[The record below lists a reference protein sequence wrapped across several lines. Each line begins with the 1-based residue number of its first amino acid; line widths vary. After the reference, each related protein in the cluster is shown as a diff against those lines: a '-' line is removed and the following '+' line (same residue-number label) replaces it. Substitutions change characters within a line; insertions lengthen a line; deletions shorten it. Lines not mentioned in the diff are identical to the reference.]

1 MQLWSVPPVTDKPST
16 KIALS
21 EIATLEHLID
31 QAPARSASEVSKRR
45 AISILAPKL
54 YELRGK
60 GYAWRDVATWLTEH
74 GLAVTVP
81 ALQRYLRGVKPPAAT
96 GDSGRS
102 RGARSKASRNGE
114 AGSRISPAA
123 SVDVPVVSPGRE
135 MNTAASTAAR
145 GPQAKAPAAEQG
157 KRRSEFVPRPDSE
170 DI

>member
-1 MQLWSVPPVTDKPST
+1 VTDKHST

-21 EIATLEHLID
+21 EIATLGHLID
-31 QAPARSASEVSKRR
+31 QAPARCASEVSKRR

-81 ALQRYLRGVKPPAAT
+81 ALQRYLRGVKPPAGSGQPGRPT
-96 GDSGRS
+96 GAHNKGS
-102 RGARSKASRNGE
+102 RDGKT
-114 AGSRISPAA
+114 GSRISPAA
-123 SVDVPVVSPGRE
+123 FVEVPVVSGRE
-135 MNTAASTAAR
+135 MNTAASAAAL
-145 GPQAKAPAAEQG
+145 GLQAKAPAPEQG

>member
-1 MQLWSVPPVTDKPST
+1 VTDKPST

-45 AISILAPKL
+45 AIGILAPKL
-54 YELRGK
+54 YELRAK
-60 GYAWRDVATWLTEH
+60 GYAWRDVAAWLTEH

-81 ALQRYLRGVKPPAAT
+81 ALQRYLRGVKPPAT
-96 GDSGRS
+96 SGDLGRP
-102 RGARSKASRNGE
+102 RGARSKTSRDGKT
-114 AGSRISPAA
+114 GSRISPAA
-123 SVDVPVVSPGRE
+123 SVNMPVVSPGRE
-135 MNTAASTAAR
+135 MNTAASVAAL
-145 GPQAKAPAAEQG
+145 GPQAKAPAPEHG

>member
-45 AISILAPKL
+45 AIGILAPKL
-54 YELRGK
+54 YELRSK
-60 GYAWRDVATWLTEH
+60 GYAWRDVAAWLTEH

-96 GDSGRS
+96 GDPGRLT
-102 RGARSKASRNGE
+102 GARSKASRDGRT
-114 AGSRISPAA
+114 GSRISPAA
-123 SVDVPVVSPGRE
+123 FVERPVVSGRQ
-135 MNTAASTAAR
+135 MNTAASAPALS
-145 GPQAKAPAAEQG
+145 PQAKAPVPEQG

>member
-1 MQLWSVPPVTDKPST
+1 VTDKPST

-45 AISILAPKL
+45 AIGILAPKL
-54 YELRGK
+54 YELRSK
-60 GYAWRDVATWLTEH
+60 GYAWRDVAAWLTEH

-81 ALQRYLRGVKPPAAT
+81 ALQRYLRGVKPPAT
-96 GDSGRS
+96 GGDPGRPT
-102 RGARSKASRNGE
+102 GARSRASRDGKT
-114 AGSRISPAA
+114 GSRVSPAA
-123 SVDVPVVSPGRE
+123 SVDAPMVSPGRQT
-135 MNTAASTAAR
+135 NTAASAPAL
-145 GPQAKAPAAEQG
+145 GPQAKAPVPEQG

>member
-1 MQLWSVPPVTDKPST
+1 VTDKHST

-81 ALQRYLRGVKPPAAT
+81 ALQRYLRGVKPPATSGHPGRPT
-96 GDSGRS
+96 GPRN
-102 RGARSKASRNGE
+102 KASRDGE
-114 AGSRISPAA
+114 TGSRISPAA
-123 SVDVPVVSPGRE
+123 FVEVPVVSGRE
-135 MNTAASTAAR
+135 MNTAASAAAL
-145 GPQAKAPAAEQG
+145 GLQAKAPAPEHG